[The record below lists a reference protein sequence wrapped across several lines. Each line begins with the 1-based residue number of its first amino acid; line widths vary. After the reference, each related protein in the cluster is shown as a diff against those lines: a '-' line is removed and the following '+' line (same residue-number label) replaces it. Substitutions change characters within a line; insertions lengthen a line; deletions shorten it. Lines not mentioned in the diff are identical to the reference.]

1 MPTSSDLILARETA
15 AETAARDQALER
27 KRDRRDARDREEE
40 MVGPRAVGRERMLEK
55 KAERRANDRAFRERG
70 DEGLE
75 VDEATLMGGGSF
87 QQEWVF
93 DCIPS
98 LNL

>member
-1 MPTSSDLILARETA
+1 MPTPSDLILARETA
-15 AETAARDQALER
+15 TETAMADRALER

-55 KAERRANDRAFRERG
+55 KAERRASDRAFRERG

-87 QQEWVF
+87 QQE
-93 DCIPS
+93 
-98 LNL
+98 